1 MKLIVPGPEELTC
14 IVTAAYSVASA
25 GGILAPEAI
34 EVEAINAFQR
44 HMLGQETPTQ
54 VVPGPLPIGLESVIA
69 DPASRRQLVRQLAIL
84 SLVDGT
90 LRPEKVAVVADAAR
104 RLGVSE
110 FGLTVLSQLSK
121 RQGRG
126 HVFGFMRR
134 IVAHYWSFDGRATAR
149 DWLGMAWTAAPWL
162 PGLGR
167 YLGRDA
173 LLLRYRA
180 LGALPAGS
188 FGRMVHGYYTEHG
201 FPMPGEPK
209 SLPEGWARHEIYH
222 VLSGYATNLQGEL
235 LLAGFIAGNTEELC
249 LDIVLPALI
258 QLHVGLKFVP
268 GPVSQGKLQPDPFFR
283 AMARGAAMQVDLLAG
298 WRLWDVAELPLDDVR
313 RRYGI
318 PALTAAER
326 EELAPHKALL
336 PA

>member
-1 MKLIVPGPEELTC
+1 VKLFEPSPEVLSC
-14 IVTAAYSVASA
+14 IVAAASAVASA
-25 GGILAPEAI
+25 GGTLQPEPI
-34 EVEAINAFQR
+34 EIEALDAYQR
-44 HMLGQETPTQ
+44 HMLGQANPMPC
-54 VVPGPLPIGLESVIA
+54 VPGPLPAALESVIA
-69 DPASRRQLVRQLAIL
+69 DAALRRQTVRQLAIL
-84 SLVDGT
+84 SIVDGA
-90 LRPEKVAVVADAAR
+90 LRREKVAVVEEAAR

-110 FGLTVLSQLSK
+110 FGLTVLSRLA
-121 RQGRG
+121 RREGRG
-126 HVFGFMRR
+126 HAFGFMRR
-134 IVAHYWSFDGRATAR
+134 IVAHYWSFDGQATLR
-149 DWLGMAWTAAPWL
+149 DWLGMVWTAAPWL

-180 LGALPAGS
+180 LGELPAGS
-188 FGRMVHGYYTEHG
+188 FGRAVHGYYATHG

-235 LLAGFIAGNTEELC
+235 LLAGFIAGNTDELC

-258 QLHVGLKFVP
+258 QLHAGVKFVP
-268 GPVSQGKLQPDPFFR
+268 GPVSKDKLRPDAFFR
-283 AMARGAAMQVDLLAG
+283 AMARGAAMQVDLLDG
-298 WRLWDVAELPLDDVR
+298 WRIWDVADMPLDDVR
-313 RRYGI
+313 HRYGI